1 MHKDNLSQNMAKQRE
16 ENWGENCEEIWDR
29 AAELIPDANR
39 RKESLFFLQDAVREK
54 KLRYTPSF
62 TELMRIQL
70 QYITPFFWLVQGGI
84 LLFMI
89 LFFCRLSSRD
99 AKLTEYLWWSSIA
112 AAWMGVLSH
121 GTYVSHF
128 SHGMTELEQSCYINL
143 SQMWTIRMILCTSA
157 DIIILT
163 AFSGGVAVDTET
175 PFGRVAVY
183 LLVPFVL
190 SNVCSLFLL
199 NVLRGGRGRFGQ
211 AALAVLMAMI
221 AVSPSVA
228 PPIYTA
234 AYLWVWFTAL
244 IFGAV
249 IFIGQI
255 RSCYNK
261 MMRGEMLCWS

>member
-1 MHKDNLSQNMAKQRE
+1 MHKVRFRQDMAKQRE
-16 ENWGENCEEIWDR
+16 ENWEEFWDK
-29 AAELIPDANR
+29 AAELTPDVNR
-39 RKESLFFLQDAVREK
+39 KKESLYFLQDSVREK
-54 KLRYTPSF
+54 KLRYTPSLA
-62 TELMRIQL
+62 ELMRIQL
-70 QYITPFFWLVQGGI
+70 QYITPLFWLVQGGI

-89 LFFCRLSSRD
+89 LLFYRFSARN
-99 AKLTEYLWWSSIA
+99 AGLTEYLWWSSIA

-157 DIIILT
+157 DILILT
-163 AFSGGVAVDTET
+163 VFSGGVALDTKT

-190 SNVCSLFLL
+190 SNVCCFLVL
-199 NVLRGGRGRFGQ
+199 NILRGGRGRFAQ
-211 AALAVLMAMI
+211 VALAVIMALI
-221 AVSPSVA
+221 AVSPSAA

-234 AYLWVWFTAL
+234 AYLWVWFAVL
-244 IFGAV
+244 IFGAA
-249 IFIGQI
+249 IFIVQI

-261 MMRGEMLCWS
+261 MIRGEMLCWS

>member
-1 MHKDNLSQNMAKQRE
+1 MHKANIRQDITKQRE
-16 ENWGENCEEIWDR
+16 EHCEELWDK
-29 AAELIPDANR
+29 AAELTPNANR
-39 RKESLFFLQDAVREK
+39 KQEALYFLQDAIREK

-70 QYITPFFWLVQGGI
+70 QYITPLFWIVQGGI
-84 LLFMI
+84 LLLMI
-89 LFFCRLSSRD
+89 LLFYRFSARD
-99 AKLTEYLWWSSIA
+99 AGLEEYIWWSSIA

-157 DIIILT
+157 DIVILT
-163 AFSGGVAVDTET
+163 VFSGGVALDTET

-190 SNVCSLFLL
+190 SNVCCLL
-199 NVLRGGRGRFGQ
+199 AINILRSGRGRFGQ
-211 AALAVLMAMI
+211 AALAVVMALI
-221 AVSPSVA
+221 AASPSA
-228 PPIYTA
+228 IPPIYAA
-234 AYLWVWFTAL
+234 AYLWVWFAAL
-244 IFGAV
+244 ILGAV

-255 RSCYNK
+255 KSCYNK

>member
-1 MHKDNLSQNMAKQRE
+1 MHKVNLDQDMARQQE
-16 ENWGENCEEIWDR
+16 GNWEKLWDK
-29 AAELIPDANR
+29 AVDLNPDINR
-39 RKESLFFLQDAVREK
+39 KKESLIALQNAIREK
-54 KLRYTPSF
+54 KLRYTPPF
-62 TELMRIQL
+62 AELMRIQL
-70 QYITPFFWLVQGGI
+70 QYITPLFWIVQGGI

-89 LFFCRLSSRD
+89 LFFYRSSARG
-99 AKLTEYLWWSSIA
+99 AGLEEYLWWSSIA

-157 DIIILT
+157 DIAILT
-163 AFSGGVAVDTET
+163 VFSGGVALDTKT

-190 SNVCSLFLL
+190 SNVCCLL
-199 NVLRGGRGRFGQ
+199 TINIFRGGRGRFGQ
-211 AALAVLMAMI
+211 AALAVVMAII
-221 AVSPSVA
+221 AASPSAA
-228 PPIYTA
+228 PPVYTA
-234 AYLWVWFTAL
+234 AYLWVWFAAL
-244 IFGAV
+244 ILGAV
-249 IFIGQI
+249 VFIGQI

>member
-1 MHKDNLSQNMAKQRE
+1 MHKDVLDQDMAKQRE
-16 ENWGENCEEIWDR
+16 ENWQEIWDK
-29 AAELIPDANR
+29 AVKLTPDANR
-39 RKESLFFLQDAVREK
+39 KKESLYFLQNAVREK

-62 TELMRIQL
+62 AELMRIQL
-70 QYITPFFWLVQGGI
+70 QYITPLFWLVQGGI

-89 LFFCRLSSRD
+89 LLFYRFSARD
-99 AKLTEYLWWSSIA
+99 AGLEEYLWWSSIA

-157 DIIILT
+157 DIFILT
-163 AFSGGVAVDTET
+163 VFSGGVALDTET
-175 PFGRVAVY
+175 SFGRVAVY

-190 SNVCSLFLL
+190 SNVCCLL
-199 NVLRGGRGRFGQ
+199 AINILRGGRGRFGQ
-211 AALAVLMAMI
+211 AALAVVMALA
-221 AVSPSVA
+221 AVSPSAA

-234 AYLWVWFTAL
+234 AYLWVWFAAL
-244 IFGAV
+244 ILGAV
-249 IFIGQI
+249 IFIGQV

>member
-1 MHKDNLSQNMAKQRE
+1 MHKVSFRQNMAKQRE
-16 ENWGENCEEIWDR
+16 ESREEIWDK
-29 AAELIPDANR
+29 AVKLTPDTDR
-39 RKESLFFLQDAVREK
+39 KKESLYFLQDAVREK

-89 LFFCRLSSRD
+89 LFFCRLSARG
-99 AKLTEYLWWSSIA
+99 AALEEYLWWSSIA

-121 GTYVSHF
+121 GTFVSHF

-143 SQMWTIRMILCTSA
+143 SQMWAIRMILCTSA
-157 DIIILT
+157 DIVIIT
-163 AFSGGVAVDTET
+163 VFSGGVAADTKT

-190 SNVCSLFLL
+190 SNVCSLLLL
-199 NVLRGGRGRFGQ
+199 NVLRGIRGRFGQ

-221 AVSPSVA
+221 AASPSVA

-234 AYLWVWFTAL
+234 AYLWVWFAAL

-249 IFIGQI
+249 VFIGQV
-255 RSCYNK
+255 RGCYNR